1 MWFLHVIARQ
11 KLFLKSRMKLRACIN
26 PVNKSF
32 KKKLGWFYFGLCQ
45 IVCYF
50 LQFQF
55 PFFQISKAKIEKKRT
70 SLLPMKIFFNQIK
83 VFSQLTNISNKSFR
97 KLTASIIQKIKHVL
111 KWKRK
116 NVDSMLKSPP
126 DWNESLP

>member
-1 MWFLHVIARQ
+1 
-11 KLFLKSRMKLRACIN
+11 MKLRACIN

-32 KKKLGWFYFGLCQ
+32 KKKLGWFYFELCQ

-111 KWKRK
+111 K
-116 NVDSMLKSPP
+116 
-126 DWNESLP
+126 